1 MLLCGLF
8 EPVTTF
14 ITTASAIIT
23 AQKTSPKG
31 LVSFQESCT
40 YVPINRREFPFA
52 MVTVYW
58 NVANTVMRKLF
69 SF

>member
-14 ITTASAIIT
+14 ITTAIIT
-23 AQKTSPKG
+23 AQKTRPKG

-40 YVPINRREFPFA
+40 YVPINHREFPFA